1 MISTEL
7 AVAFGAACK
16 LTADL
21 IENLNDTAYACHD
34 RAVEIGGYTEPY
46 RNVISDM
53 SNAIAAVRNTL
64 GPEMTEA
71 YRKVYAEEIATAALY
86 D

>member
-1 MISTEL
+1 MISAEL
-7 AVAFGAACK
+7 AVAFGAACE

-21 IENLNDTAYACHD
+21 IENLYETAYACHD

-46 RNVISDM
+46 RNKISDM
-53 SNAIAAVRNTL
+53 SNAIAVMRNTL
-64 GPEMTEA
+64 GPEMTDA
-71 YRKVYAEEIATAALY
+71 YRQVYADEIATAALY